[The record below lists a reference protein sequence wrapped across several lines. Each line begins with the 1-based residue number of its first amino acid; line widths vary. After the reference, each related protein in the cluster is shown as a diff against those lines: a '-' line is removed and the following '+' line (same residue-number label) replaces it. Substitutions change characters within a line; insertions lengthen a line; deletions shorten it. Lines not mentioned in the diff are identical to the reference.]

1 MLHALPWEGLAL
13 IDVKSTEASTIQTTQ
28 PFSVVAI
35 GKADMAATTR
45 LVVVERRLCRN
56 ASHHRVQRVNRLGVP
71 TPDRRAKLL
80 IHLAVEGHFWAPIH
94 SFGGGKT
101 FSHGL
106 GQKRS

>member
-45 LVVVERRLCRN
+45 LVVVDRN
-56 ASHHRVQRVNRLGVP
+56 RNLMP
-71 TPDRRAKLL
+71 PNK
-80 IHLAVEGHFWAPIH
+80 
-94 SFGGGKT
+94 FGDGKI
-101 FSHGL
+101 GL
-106 GQKRS
+106 GIPSMNSC